1 MVGMKLKQHLDP
13 LLMELEEAFLS
24 KSNESF
30 SQGEDGVLRHQGR
43 LCVLDVDGLRELIM
57 EEAHG
62 FRFSIHLGAR
72 KMYCDLGETY

>member
-30 SQGEDGVLRHQGR
+30 SQGEDGVLRHQVR
-43 LCVLDVDGLRELIM
+43 LCVPYVNGSWLKIFHSPGCHKDV
-57 EEAHG
+57 A
-62 FRFSIHLGAR
+62 
-72 KMYCDLGETY
+72 